1 MSAHPWSHHPIG
13 HVSFAA
19 SQGDATIS
27 SMLLIALLVA
37 VGGAGIGLI
46 VVCVRA
52 LAAKRQQV
60 PIVPP
65 LPRKTRV
72 APTVPMRTPVVH
84 AARTM
89 RTPVGPSRP
98 GVAVTLVELGDYPGA
113 EPVVPFE
120 PGAARAVETE
130 RQGSA

>member
-27 SMLLIALLVA
+27 SMLLVALVVA

-52 LAAKRQQV
+52 LAAKRPRPV
-60 PIVPP
+60 TGGV
-65 LPRKTRV
+65 PRKSRV
-72 APTVPMRTPVVH
+72 AATVPMRAPVIH
-84 AARTM
+84 AALTM

-98 GVAVTLVELGDYPGA
+98 GVAVALVELG
-113 EPVVPFE
+113 EPS
-120 PGAARAVETE
+120 GDH
-130 RQGSA
+130 SN